1 MQYDDE
7 KDYVLRIIKEATSVL
22 FTMLTGKKYRQL
34 YLASETRYEV
44 SGNQPND
51 FRNMADLGQV
61 NEAENI
67 LLDGIDY
74 SNKDEVIAAAL
85 FYQYVSEKGEDF
97 LQSCNYS
104 EEEALD
110 GFRQLMERSGYWE
123 LFEMVKRNG

>member
-22 FTMLTGKKYRQL
+22 FTMLTGKKYIQL
-34 YLASETRYEV
+34 DLASETRYEV

-97 LQSCNYS
+97 LQSCNY
-104 EEEALD
+104 AH
-110 GFRQLMERSGYWE
+110 
-123 LFEMVKRNG
+123 V